1 MNERVPTYLANNL
14 FNVTQDDYLNAQI
27 RSHAGGEYFEIYYFG
42 ELFRGE
48 TLPNDYIADFYD
60 DKGELVPCKLVA
72 KCVKTGEEILL
83 FDGAAHGYNA
93 MFCDE
98 PGAEKVARR
107 ELVKFNLPPCKIR
120 LKFGYSIDYDD
131 EMDEYETDESGKV
144 LLINGGAASWD
155 EVKANGFDYITVSCE
170 DEAGKVTEI
179 LSLELA

>member
-1 MNERVPTYLANNL
+1 MNERVPTYLANHV
-14 FNVTQDDYLNAQI
+14 FNVTRDDYLNVQV
-27 RSHAGGEYFEIYYFG
+27 RSGAGGEYFEIYYFG
-42 ELFRGE
+42 ELFHDD
-48 TLPNDYIADFYD
+48 LPNDYIADFYD
-60 DKGELVPCKLVA
+60 DEDELVPCKLVA

-98 PGAEKVARR
+98 LDAEKVARR
-107 ELVKFNLPPCKIR
+107 ELVKFNLPPRKIH

-131 EMDEYETDESGKV
+131 EMDEYETDERGKV

-155 EVKANGFDYITVSCE
+155 EVKANGFDYIAVSCE
-170 DEAGKVTEI
+170 DEAGEITEI